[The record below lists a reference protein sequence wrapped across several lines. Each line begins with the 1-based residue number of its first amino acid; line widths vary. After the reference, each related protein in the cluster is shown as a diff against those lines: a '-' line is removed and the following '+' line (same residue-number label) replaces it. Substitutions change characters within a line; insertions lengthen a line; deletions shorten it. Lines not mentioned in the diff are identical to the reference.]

1 MRHPLLQKQRKVL
14 VCTSENR
21 EQLDTLKFYWLWL
34 TFQFLKSQLHRGKAK
49 YLTSATRS
57 PLNMFFGFFY
67 PLLFELS
74 ALIPDPAFSQ
84 GLLDAFINTYL
95 FLFSVL
101 EH

>member
-1 MRHPLLQKQRKVL
+1 MCWFVRQQLRSSWNRSKSIGFSQHPSRLQVS
-14 VCTSENR
+14 CI
-21 EQLDTLKFYWLWL
+21 
-34 TFQFLKSQLHRGKAK
+34 RGKAK
-49 YLTSATRS
+49 DLTSATRS
-57 PLNMFFGFFY
+57 PLNMFFGLLY

-84 GLLDAFINTYL
+84 GLLDAFTNAYL

>member
-1 MRHPLLQKQRKVL
+1 MYVSKLEAAEIAQILLVVVNISVAYKSVS
-14 VCTSENR
+14 SEARLNISHR
-21 EQLDTLKFYWLWL
+21 RRDLLSTLY
-34 TFQFLKSQLHRGKAK
+34 
-49 YLTSATRS
+49 
-57 PLNMFFGFFY
+57 FGLLY

-84 GLLDAFINTYL
+84 GLLDAFTNAYL

>member
-1 MRHPLLQKQRKVL
+1 ML
-14 VCTSENR
+14 VRTSENR
-21 EQLDTLKFYWLWL
+21 EQLDTLKFYWLWS

-49 YLTSATRS
+49 HLTSATGS

-84 GLLDAFINTYL
+84 GLLDAFINAYLCL
-95 FLFSVL
+95 FLVL

>member
-1 MRHPLLQKQRKVL
+1 MYWFVRQQLRSSWNRSKSIGCSQHLSRLQVS
-14 VCTSENR
+14 CI
-21 EQLDTLKFYWLWL
+21 
-34 TFQFLKSQLHRGKAK
+34 RGKAK
-49 YLTSATRS
+49 DLTSATRS
-57 PLNMFFGFFY
+57 PLNMFFGLLY

-84 GLLDAFINTYL
+84 GLLDAFTNAYL